1 MGELIRLGGTLANC
15 DRCGVLL
22 RVASSRRDDENPSW
36 VPRLRL
42 AAEPKGVC
50 ASCNVRIWF
59 HLMRFQLEGVTANLP
74 AALAMPH
81 VRAHMLTIFERTNSD
96 PACARDIDWDSVV
109 ANWDLPLPKAPRK
122 RRAKGG
128 E

>member
-59 HLMRFQLEGVTANLP
+59 YVMRHQLEGTNLP
-74 AALAMPH
+74 AALALPH
-81 VRAHMLTIFERTNSD
+81 VSAHLGGIFAANNSD
-96 PACARDIDWDSVV
+96 PDCLRDVDWSRVIAD
-109 ANWDLPLPKAPRK
+109 WDLPIPGVWKKL
-122 RRAKGG
+122 RAKGA